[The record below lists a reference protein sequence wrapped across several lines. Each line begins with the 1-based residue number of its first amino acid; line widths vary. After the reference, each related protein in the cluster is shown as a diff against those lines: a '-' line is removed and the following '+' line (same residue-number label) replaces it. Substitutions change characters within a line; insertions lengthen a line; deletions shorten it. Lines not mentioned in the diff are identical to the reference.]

1 MVYDASTD
9 GQADIWWF
17 LIADVPSLASAL
29 IAHADPYKPF
39 LPLLRHSTNAEDPIP
54 LLTSTFLTNLVS
66 TSLVSS
72 SKPAAR
78 DNEALPQLYAYL
90 STLARNQ
97 DNGLQDIGVQEF
109 STLLRTARARQIFW
123 DQRKD
128 TVDPLIEILRAATG
142 TKDSGSSTN
151 ARIEPGLAGGV
162 GIQLLYR
169 VLLVLWQL
177 TFEAS
182 LVGDDLQA
190 YVLPSGEKHVCHA
203 NTIPE
208 TMRLFNSTRNFCE
221 FHLKKRRPDS
231 FCPPSTTFFL
241 PTATPCCLSQCSSA
255 YLPSFPI
262 FLAAT

>member
-1 MVYDASTD
+1 MCFADA
-9 GQADIWWF
+9 
-17 LIADVPSLASAL
+17 PSLASAL
-29 IAHADPYKPF
+29 IAHAHPYKPF

-72 SKPAAR
+72 PKPAAR
-78 DNEALPQLYAYL
+78 DDEALPQLYAYL

-109 STLLRTARARQIFW
+109 STLLRTSRARQIFW

-128 TVDPLIEILRAATG
+128 TVEPLIEILRAAAG
-142 TKDSGSSTN
+142 TKDGGSSTN
-151 ARIEPGLAGGV
+151 ARTLEPGLAGGV

-182 LVGDDLQA
+182 LVGEDLQA
-190 YVLPSGEKHVCHA
+190 YVLTSGSNHVCHA
-203 NTIPE
+203 DIVPAI
-208 TMRLFNSTRNFCE
+208 MRLFNSTRNFCD
-221 FHLKKRRPDS
+221 FRPKKRRPDS
-231 FCPPSTTFFL
+231 FCPPSSNSFL
-241 PTATPCCLSQCSSA
+241 PTAPPCCPLPCSSA

-262 FLAAT
+262 SLAAT

>member
-1 MVYDASTD
+1 MWS
-9 GQADIWWF
+9 F
-17 LIADVPSLASAL
+17 IADAPSLASEL
-29 IAHADPYKPF
+29 IAHAHPYKPF

-66 TSLVSS
+66 TSLISS

-78 DNEALPQLYAYL
+78 DEEALPQLYAYL

-128 TVDPLIEILRAATG
+128 TVDPLIEILRAAAG

-151 ARIEPGLAGGV
+151 TRTIEPGLAGGV

-182 LVGDDLQA
+182 LVGEDLQA
-190 YVLPSGEKHVCHA
+190 YVPTSGEKHICHA
-203 NTIPE
+203 DIVPE
-208 TMRLFNSTRNFCE
+208 IMRLSNSTRNFCGCRP
-221 FHLKKRRPDS
+221 KKRRPDS
-231 FCPPSTTFFL
+231 FYPPSITSFL
-241 PTATPCCLSQCSSA
+241 PTAPSCCPSQCSSA

-262 FLAAT
+262 SLAAT